1 MGIAILASCERDN
14 FIEFSMT
21 YLEESTFAK
30 NPLGDRH
37 MKVNLQSRSSSSGQ
51 LQQKVSK
58 LFGASALVLGM
69 TLITASGLTPA
80 GATSAKND
88 HGTAN
93 SSATGKSANSHKGG
107 KSSKGNSSGPSGSGK
122 SGSGKSSSGGQA
134 PAGNNGHI
142 QIDEYTMDGGN
153 GNDPHVGC
161 GFSVSFFGYD
171 AGTQNATIAVT
182 PSSPTKG
189 GTPFT
194 VSTQWT
200 TASRT
205 GGNQLDQNVP
215 ISPAQIAAAFSGVAP
230 AHQGYHAKIEVEV
243 SGSQGSDDKH
253 HTVWIAPCAPVTSSS
268 TSASASD
275 NSSSSS
281 NSKLKVVELE
291 KSNSST
297 GFVAGPV
304 TASEGSTLELEFI
317 VANESSSPES
327 VTLRNSQC
335 DVGTVSPTGPQT
347 LSGGSSMTFH
357 CTSKIP
363 ATTSRRFLATGS
375 VSASSSSGVQV
386 RQLNT
391 SVVANVRPAHL
402 VASSLPK
409 AGAAKPV
416 HKSAAFTG

>member
-1 MGIAILASCERDN
+1 MGIVILASIRRDN
-14 FIEFSMT
+14 FIQFTMT
-21 YLEESTFAK
+21 YLKEFTFAK
-30 NPLGDRH
+30 NLLGDSH
-37 MKVNLQSRSSSSGQ
+37 MKFNLRSRTSSSDQ

-58 LFGASALVLGM
+58 LFGATAVVLGM
-69 TLITASGLTPA
+69 TLVTASGLTPA
-80 GATSAKND
+80 GATSAKHH
-88 HGTAN
+88 HGAAN
-93 SSATGKSANSHKGG
+93 SSASGKSANSHKGG
-107 KSSKGNSSGPSGSGK
+107 KSGKGK
-122 SGSGKSSSGGQA
+122 STGASSSGGQA

-153 GNDPHVGC
+153 GNDPHVAC

-182 PSSPTKG
+182 PWAPTKG

-215 ISPAQIAAAFSGVAP
+215 ISPAQIASAFSGVAP

-253 HTVWIAPCAPVTSSS
+253 HTVWIAPCAPVTSGS

-275 NSSSSS
+275 HSKKSGNSSSSD

-291 KSNSST
+291 KTNSSG

-304 TASEGSTLELEFI
+304 TAAQGSTLDLEFI
-317 VANESSSPES
+317 VANESTSPES

-335 DVGTVSPTGPQT
+335 EVGTVSPTGPET
-347 LSGGSSMTFH
+347 IAGGSSMTFH

-363 ATTSRRFLATGS
+363 ATASPRFLATGT
-375 VSASSSSGVQV
+375 VSASSSSGGQV
-386 RQLNT
+386 RELNT

-402 VASSLPK
+402 VASTLPK

-416 HKSAAFTG
+416 QKSAAFTG